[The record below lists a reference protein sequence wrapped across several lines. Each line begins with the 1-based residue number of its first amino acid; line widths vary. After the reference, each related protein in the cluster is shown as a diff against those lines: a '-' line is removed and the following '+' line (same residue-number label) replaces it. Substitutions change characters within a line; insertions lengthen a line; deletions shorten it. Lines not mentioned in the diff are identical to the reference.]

1 MTTQGDVDTC
11 FVYVGEQL

>member
-11 FVYVGEQL
+11 FVYVEEQL